1 MDEKLKQ
8 LLQLVTNVGAA
19 GIEYGA
25 SDTQDARDKLEKLY
39 EAEATLEAELIK
51 LLGKH
56 HG

>member
-25 SDTQDARDKLEKLY
+25 SDTQDAKDKLTKLY
-39 EAEATLEAELIK
+39 EAEAELEAELRQ
-51 LLGKH
+51 LLGEQ